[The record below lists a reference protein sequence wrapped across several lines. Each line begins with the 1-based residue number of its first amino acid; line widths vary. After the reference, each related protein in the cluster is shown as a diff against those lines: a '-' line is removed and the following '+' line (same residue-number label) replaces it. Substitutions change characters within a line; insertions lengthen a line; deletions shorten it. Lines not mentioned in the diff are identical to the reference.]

1 MASSLVAHIVELPVW
16 AHLADPLPISNQAD
30 MVAYGKTLGGGM
42 PVGVVCG
49 KRSLMQRFDPEH
61 PLRVAYVIG
70 TFAAAPSV
78 LGPMAAFLE
87 FVTSPTAA
95 EKYERGAALT
105 AK

>member
-1 MASSLVAHIVELPVW
+1 
-16 AHLADPLPISNQAD
+16 

-49 KRSLMQRFDPEH
+49 KKQLMQRFDPEH
-61 PLRVAYVIG
+61 PLRVSYVIG
-70 TFAAAPSV
+70 TFAAAPST

-95 EKYERGAALT
+95 EKVSVGVTIHRQEGYPVRTSLCIGKT
-105 AK
+105 PFRT